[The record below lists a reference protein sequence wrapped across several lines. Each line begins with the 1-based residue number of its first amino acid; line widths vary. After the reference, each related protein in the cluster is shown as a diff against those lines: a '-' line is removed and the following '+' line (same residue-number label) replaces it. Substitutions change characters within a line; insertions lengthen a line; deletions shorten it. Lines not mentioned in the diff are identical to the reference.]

1 MHVYVYASY
10 HLISI
15 HAPREGCDRDAKTP
29 EALRD
34 ISIHAPREGCD
45 ALHEL
50 EKGREPISIHAP
62 REGCDG
68 SI

>member
-1 MHVYVYASY
+1 MMVIFNSP
-10 HLISI
+10 LIS
-15 HAPREGCDRDAKTP
+15 
-29 EALRD
+29 

-62 REGCDG
+62 REGCDYLLVVF
-68 SI
+68 IIH